1 MATDRQTIKRQSADS
16 ATQKTFERVR
26 RLMAEG
32 MSGKSAFE
40 RIARE
45 TGESA
50 GTVQARYYRA
60 GRKAGVVKVRARRT
74 KAAAS
79 AAAAQVAAQV
89 AAPVR
94 RRGRPP
100 GTAKAAAPA
109 PVVST
114 SGTVAQRLDAAAR
127 LLQEAASEIRTLEA
141 DAARWR
147 KVRGLID

>member
-1 MATDRQTIKRQSADS
+1 MATDRQTVKRQSADS

-26 RLMAEG
+26 QLMAEG

-79 AAAAQVAAQV
+79 AAAAKV
-89 AAPVR
+89 AAPVK
-94 RRGRPP
+94 RRGRPR
-100 GTAKAAAPA
+100 GTTKAAAPA

-114 SGTVAQRLDAAAR
+114 SGSVAQRLDAAAR
-127 LLQEAASEIRTLEA
+127 LLQEAASEIRALEA